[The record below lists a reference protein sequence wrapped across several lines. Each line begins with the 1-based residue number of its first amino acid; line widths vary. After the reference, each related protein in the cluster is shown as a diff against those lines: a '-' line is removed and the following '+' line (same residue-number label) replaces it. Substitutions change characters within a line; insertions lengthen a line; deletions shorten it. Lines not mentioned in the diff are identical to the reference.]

1 MSENMLSPNYCVN
14 IKIHLTS
21 AMAAILDF
29 TTKLGTEMDYLC
41 LKTVRTMIFQRSYH
55 K

>member
-1 MSENMLSPNYCVN
+1 MSENMLSPNCCVN
-14 IKIHLTS
+14 FNIHLTP

-29 TTKLGTEMDYLC
+29 TTKLSIEMDYLC
-41 LKTVRTMIFQRSYH
+41 LKTVGTMIYQRSYH

>member
-14 IKIHLTS
+14 INIYLTP

-29 TTKLGTEMDYLC
+29 TTKLSIEMDYLC
-41 LKTVRTMIFQRSYH
+41 LKTVGTVIYQRSYQ